1 MTVYNV
7 ITKKEIEDRIE
18 TNNTLR
24 AGNIFQI
31 TNGDQYILKHDGT
44 IKIHKPQSH
53 ISYSHSAQ
61 NTRKHSNP
69 HIKESLA
76 NLRHLHNLRRNTSY
90 MMKSL
95 GTLSITSKPI
105 NKRRKQKSTKQVKG
119 SINYSG
125 YPNYVRKQTRKN
137 KKKYQKV
144 KN

>member
-7 ITKKEIEDRIE
+7 ITKKDIEDRIE

-24 AGNIFQI
+24 AGNIFRI

-44 IKIHKPQSH
+44 IEIHKPQSH
-53 ISYSHSAQ
+53 TSYSHTAQ

-76 NLRHLHNLRRNTSY
+76 NLRRLHNLRRNTSH
-90 MMKSL
+90 MMNSL

-105 NKRRKQKSTKQVKG
+105 INKRRKQKSTKQLSLSSMKY
-119 SINYSG
+119 NR
-125 YPNYVRKQTRKN
+125 YPNYLQKQTRKHRRL
-137 KKKYQKV
+137 
-144 KN
+144 

>member
-24 AGNIFQI
+24 AGNIFRI
-31 TNGDQYILKHDGT
+31 TNDDQYILKHDGT
-44 IKIHKPQSH
+44 IQIHKPQSH
-53 ISYSHSAQ
+53 TSYSHRAQ

-76 NLRHLHNLRRNTSY
+76 NLRLSHNLRRNTSRV
-90 MMKSL
+90 MQSL
-95 GTLSITSKPI
+95 GTLSITPNPI

-125 YPNYVRKQTRKN
+125 YPNYLQKQTRKN
-137 KKKYQKV
+137 KKKYPK
-144 KN
+144 K